1 MPKTYIIGHTKPD
14 TDAVVAAMAQQ
25 YFEEQL
31 SSQRAVSPEAVIA
44 DPLNPETT
52 FLFEKFG
59 VQAPRLITTADI
71 TEEDQ
76 VILVDHNEESQR
88 LAGLNPDQIIGI
100 FDHHKINLSLSNP
113 IMISFMPWGSTSTLV
128 YFMMKKNHIVP
139 DEQLASLMLCAILSD
154 TVGYKS
160 ATTTEIDRALG
171 AELAE
176 LAGITDVD
184 GLTLEIFK
192 AKSNVSAL
200 TDEQIV
206 RNDYKI
212 FDFSQ
217 KLFLDQLE
225 TVEQDAILAE
235 KKDALLKAMAGV
247 KQAEG
252 VDLII
257 VAVTDILKVN
267 TKLLLLGES
276 EVAAAEQA
284 FGGKAVDNVLDIGA
298 KMSRKKEIVPSL
310 EAVLK

>member
-1 MPKTYIIGHTKPD
+1 MKTYIIGHTKPD

-25 YFEEQL
+25 YFEENL
-31 SSQRAVSPEAVIA
+31 PAQRASSPEAVIA

-59 VQAPRLITTADI
+59 VQAPRLITAADI
-71 TEEDQ
+71 AEEDR
-76 VILVDHNEESQR
+76 VILVDHNEETQR

-100 FDHHKINLSLSNP
+100 FDHHKVNLSLSSP
-113 IMISFMPWGSTSTLV
+113 IALSFMPWGSTSTLI
-128 YFMMKKNHIVP
+128 YFMMKKNSIVP
-139 DEQLASLMLCAILSD
+139 DKTLASLMLCAILSD

-160 ATTTEIDRALG
+160 ATTTEIDRTLG

-176 LAGITDVD
+176 LADITDVE

-192 AKSNVSAL
+192 AKSNVSEL

-206 RNDYKI
+206 RNDYKV
-212 FDFSQ
+212 FEFSQ

-225 TVEQDAILAE
+225 TVEQDTILAE
-235 KKDALLKAMAGV
+235 KKDALLTAMAAV

-267 TKLLLLGES
+267 TKLLLLGEA
-276 EVAAAEQA
+276 EIQAAEQA

-298 KMSRKKEIVPSL
+298 KMSRKKEIVPPL
-310 EAVLK
+310 EKVLK